1 MTAATPSTRP
11 SGRPAARPAA
21 KPKYAGA
28 LLRFRIMAFAT
39 GTVLVLA
46 TFVALPLQWWA
57 GQKLLAEI
65 TWIGHGY
72 LYLLYVAATLDL
84 AIKLRWHPVRVLLI
98 MAAGTIPFMSFV
110 AEHYVVKRVRAT
122 LESGLAPKQPA
133 PAVAS

>member
-1 MTAATPSTRP
+1 MTAAAQPTT
-11 SGRPAARPAA
+11 RPAA

-57 GQKLLAEI
+57 GQRLLAEI

-110 AEHYVVKRVRAT
+110 AEHYVVKRIRTT
-122 LESGLAPKQPA
+122 LEAGAPAKQVA
-133 PAVAS
+133 PAVAG